1 MPQLPA
7 GPGRGAGEGQLPNYN
22 TINHNNQITII
33 YNDSIIQV
41 SKRCP
46 NYPPDLDAGLEKA
59 NYAFTAVFVVE
70 LLLKMMALGIY
81 SSTPAGEAVRRP
93 TPAGGLY

>member
-1 MPQLPA
+1 M
-7 GPGRGAGEGQLPNYN
+7 
-22 TINHNNQITII
+22 
-33 YNDSIIQV
+33 QV

-81 SSTPAGEAVRRP
+81 SSTPAGEAVR
-93 TPAGGLY
+93 